1 MNECMSKYMFPLLPF
16 WEPGSYLSLFPQDRT
31 GLFAYH
37 WFSAFRGLAAC
48 LFPELFLPLVSYT
61 LPVLL
66 WFFLFLLFVFHL
78 FICSF
83 IYISW
88 RLFTLQ
94 YCSGFCHTLTWISH
108 GFTCV
113 PHPEPPSHLPI
124 PSLWVFPVHQPQAL
138 VSCIQPGFFFLFP
151 LACIISPI
159 CLGFPEKRLILRC
172 LSRPD

>member
-1 MNECMSKYMFPLLPF
+1 MFLLLPF

-48 LFPELFLPLVSYT
+48 LFPELFLPLVSCT

-66 WFFLFLLFVFHL
+66 WFFLFLLLVFHL

-88 RLFTLQ
+88 RLVTLQ
-94 YCSGFCHTLTWISH
+94 YCSGFCHTLIWISQ
-108 GFTCV
+108 GCTCV
-113 PHPEPPSHLPI
+113 THPEPPPHLPPHPI
-124 PSLWVFPVHQPQAL
+124 PLGLPRAPAPSTCLMHPTW
-138 VSCIQPGFFFLFP
+138 FFLF
-151 LACIISPI
+151 ISPG
-159 CLGFPEKRLILRC
+159 LYYFSYVPWLSWEKVNIALPFSARLILH
-172 LSRPD
+172 